1 MATEFLHWF
10 IFFTAISGLL
20 YLILIAIYTYGWY
33 FIQEPENHEQRH
45 QQTMVSVLVAARN
58 EADHITALLDALRK
72 QRYPLSLVEVIIADD
87 HSSDNTIAL
96 INAFAAENP
105 SPSLRVIS
113 ARAKGKKA
121 ALGAAL
127 LLAKGDILLFTDA
140 DCLPAPGWI
149 AEMTARLSTGEQKM
163 ILGPVMLDPARSLFE
178 KLQSLEFMSLIG
190 STAGACATG
199 SPLMGNGAS
208 LAVTRKALEEV
219 STSAMNSAY
228 ASGDDVFL
236 MFAFVKKFGRK
247 AIGFARSAEAIVR
260 SRPKPDLGGFIQQ
273 RLRWVSKSKGYTHP
287 LIIFP
292 ALIVLLFN
300 LALFGTMIMAF
311 FLPPLWLVY
320 ALLIGFKFFVD
331 YPLLLATAGLMQR
344 KSLLLLVLPLACVYP
359 VYVSLIAVAGF
370 VLPFTWKNRS
380 YSS

>member
-10 IFFTAISGLL
+10 IFFTAVSGLL
-20 YLILIAIYTYGWY
+20 YLIMIAVYTYGWY
-33 FIQEPENHEQRH
+33 FVQEPEHNGQRH
-45 QQTMVSVLVAARN
+45 QQLTVSVLVAARN
-58 EADHITALLDALRK
+58 EADHITALLDALHS
-72 QRYPLSLVEVIIADD
+72 QHYPLPLVEVIIADD
-87 HSSDNTIAL
+87 HSSDNTLARIY
-96 INAFAAENP
+96 AFAAEKP
-105 SPSLRVIS
+105 ELSLRVTS
-113 ARAKGKKA
+113 PTAHGKKA

-127 LLAKGDILLFTDA
+127 LLAKGDIFLFTDA

-149 AEMTARLSTGEQKM
+149 AEMTARLASGEQQM

-199 SPLMGNGAS
+199 LPLMGNGAS
-208 LAVTRKALEEV
+208 LAVARKALSEV
-219 STSAMNSAY
+219 SSSAMNSAY

-247 AIGFARSAEAIVR
+247 AIGFARSAEAIVC
-260 SRPKPDLGGFIQQ
+260 SRPKPDLSGFVQQ
-273 RLRWVSKSKGYTHP
+273 RLRWVSKSKGYTYP
-287 LIIFP
+287 LIIIP

-300 LALFGTMIMAF
+300 LSLFGIMIMAL

-320 ALLIGFKFFVD
+320 ALLIGFKIFVD
-331 YPLLLATAGLMQR
+331 YPLLLATARLMQL
-344 KSLLLLVLPLACVYP
+344 KSRLLLVVPLACVYP
-359 VYVSLIAVAGF
+359 VYVSLIALAGF